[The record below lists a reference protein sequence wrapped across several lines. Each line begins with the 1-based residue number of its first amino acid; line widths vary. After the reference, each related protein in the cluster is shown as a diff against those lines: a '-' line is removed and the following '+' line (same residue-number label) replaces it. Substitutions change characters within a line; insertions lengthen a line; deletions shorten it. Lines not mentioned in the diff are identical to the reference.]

1 MPRRIRSIVALVCLS
16 LAALLAAASAMAA
29 KAPVAHS
36 ARSCSPPKYPGSGY
50 FTRLSVYG
58 TSCSTGRKVAIAYY
72 HCRLRHGKRGKCT
85 SRVLGYSCR
94 ERRQSIP
101 TEIDATVTCKRGHRK
116 VVHSYQQNL

>member
-1 MPRRIRSIVALVCLS
+1 MSRRTRSVVALVCLS
-16 LAALLAAASAMAA
+16 LAALLAVAGATAA

-50 FTRLSVYG
+50 FTRLSVTG
-58 TSCSTGRKVAIAYY
+58 TSCSTGRRVAIAYY
-72 HCRLRHGKRGKCT
+72 HCRLRHGKAGRCT

-101 TEIDATVTCKRGHRK
+101 TEIDATVTCRRGSRK